1 MEDMV
6 RVGSLARTYAR
17 ISMVHYADAEKR
29 AETINGKTD
38 FDEISLLKDSFS
50 DNCVVVVVFSAMA
63 LEAYFNDYIADRIG
77 DKIYYE
83 NFDMLR
89 TTGKMQLIAEFI
101 LKEKLDKGDRLFQ
114 LVDRLFRLRNSYI
127 HNKSENGRKYGKKE
141 LPKEEDRKEPD
152 FDGWVAGLKTEVEQ
166 ELASARE
173 AFMALCETLKW
184 IETKDR
190 YSHALFSVLGADA
203 YSYLEKEIKEK
214 ISRVQKEFGIPQ
226 IKND

>member
-63 LEAYFNDYIADRIG
+63 LEAYFNDYIAGRIG

-83 NFDMLR
+83 SFDMLR

-101 LKEKLDKGDRLFQ
+101 L
-114 LVDRLFRLRNSYI
+114 N
-127 HNKSENGRKYGKKE
+127 
-141 LPKEEDRKEPD
+141 P
-152 FDGWVAGLKTEVEQ
+152 
-166 ELASARE
+166 
-173 AFMALCETLKW
+173 
-184 IETKDR
+184 
-190 YSHALFSVLGADA
+190 
-203 YSYLEKEIKEK
+203 
-214 ISRVQKEFGIPQ
+214 
-226 IKND
+226 

>member
-1 MEDMV
+1 
-6 RVGSLARTYAR
+6 
-17 ISMVHYADAEKR
+17 
-29 AETINGKTD
+29 
-38 FDEISLLKDSFS
+38 
-50 DNCVVVVVFSAMA
+50 MA
-63 LEAYFNDYIADRIG
+63 LEAYFNDYIAGRIG

-83 NFDMLR
+83 SFDMLR

-152 FDGWVAGLKTEVEQ
+152 FDGWVAGLKKEVEQ

-173 AFMALCETLKW
+173 ALMALCETLKW

-214 ISRVQKEFGIPQ
+214 ISRVQKEFGIPHV
-226 IKND
+226 KND